1 LYSSTDFISMNI
13 SFFYDPVNK
22 LIIQKLVKLTIFIKF
37 YQNFKEKFH
46 KLYKVYNTGEIAYNE
61 NFYSI

>member
-1 LYSSTDFISMNI
+1 MNI